1 MAIFEE
7 LWIFIRTIINW
18 IYTFI
23 GFSFF
28 FFTFGL
34 KHVMLFGNDYILPL
48 PSDNSF
54 CVQIFNIIRYDVLP
68 QNVQLIVTNPM
79 SAFVSQ
85 ITLALLLGFLV
96 TVPLFIYSII
106 MYIIPAL
113 LPHEKRTVIWAIIPF
128 TFLFL
133 SGSAFSYFFLVPATF
148 KVLYPFA
155 TTLGAVPFFGI
166 DEFIYYVFGLMVAV
180 GVMFLL
186 PIFMVLLSYIGLVEP
201 AFWKSKWR
209 YALLFF
215 LVLSAIITPDG
226 TGVTMIMLFL
236 PLVALYLFG
245 YFFANKL
252 QKHV

>member
-1 MAIFEE
+1 
-7 LWIFIRTIINW
+7 
-18 IYTFI
+18 
-23 GFSFF
+23 
-28 FFTFGL
+28 
-34 KHVMLFGNDYILPL
+34 
-48 PSDNSF
+48 
-54 CVQIFNIIRYDVLP
+54 
-68 QNVQLIVTNPM
+68 
-79 SAFVSQ
+79 
-85 ITLALLLGFLV
+85 
-96 TVPLFIYSII
+96 
-106 MYIIPAL
+106 
-113 LPHEKRTVIWAIIPF
+113 
-128 TFLFL
+128 
-133 SGSAFSYFFLVPATF
+133 
-148 KVLYPFA
+148 VLYPFA